1 MWGNIARAIRK
12 ILSPPRFQHCG
23 GWGPPSP
30 RRSDASG
37 AEACA
42 TIAYRAHCDQGTK
55 ATAIKRV
62 SERERKYGIVY
73 TLTLHT
79 LRHRRRTDYRPRMP
93 ALSSLLTFACSESVE
108 HHIRWRRL
116 WLPHTE
122 MFLCDFNVFSQFYCF
137 YLFRLLHI

>member
-1 MWGNIARAIRK
+1 VGKYCAGDKKDTLAPAVSTLRGRA
-12 ILSPPRFQHCG
+12 
-23 GWGPPSP
+23 PPSP

>member
-1 MWGNIARAIRK
+1 VGKYCAGDK
-12 ILSPPRFQHCG
+12 KDLSPPRFQHCG
-23 GWGPPSP
+23 GWGPRSP

-73 TLTLHT
+73 TLTLHA

-108 HHIRWRRL
+108 HHRISVYVS
-116 WLPHTE
+116 LPPALRQAQAAVYTGWAK
-122 MFLCDFNVFSQFYCF
+122 NSAATYS
-137 YLFRLLHI
+137 

>member
-1 MWGNIARAIRK
+1 VGKYCAGDKKDTLAPAVSTLRGLGA
-12 ILSPPRFQHCG
+12 
-23 GWGPPSP
+23 PSP

-108 HHIRWRRL
+108 HHRISVYVS
-116 WLPHTE
+116 LPPALRQAQAAVYTGWAK
-122 MFLCDFNVFSQFYCF
+122 NSAATYS
-137 YLFRLLHI
+137 